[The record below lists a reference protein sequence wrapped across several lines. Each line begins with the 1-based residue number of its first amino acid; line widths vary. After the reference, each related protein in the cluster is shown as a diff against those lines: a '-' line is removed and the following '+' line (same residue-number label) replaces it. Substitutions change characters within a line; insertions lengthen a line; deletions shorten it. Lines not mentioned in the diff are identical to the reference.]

1 MYIPYIHSLV
11 LYTNTHLC
19 TYLHTHG
26 VHPHIHT
33 HTRMHTRTRTPAR
46 AHTHTH
52 THTHTLQLI
61 QQERIEQTRQRQ
73 QQHSQSGAT
82 PGPVDNTSFFHNL
95 TPELRRTILADVDD
109 SIINHLPEEI
119 ASEARAL
126 RQERE
131 TRRRQILE
139 QRHAVLER
147 IFEQANSGVDPGAS
161 LMAPPTWD
169 ASSPYRY
176 AILNLNP
183 QHLSA
188 QHLAEAHH
196 HLGRLGGLYHH
207 PHHHLGAAGNSA
219 GSGKAEPNSKQMLD
233 QEALCCLLVL
243 LFLDQNRL
251 HNNRLHR
258 IVKNLSQHAPTRA
271 WIQSSLL
278 TILHETGPILHPL
291 GVSHTCPMPP
301 PLQPRVGSEGTS
313 KSAASTSGTSSSVHH
328 HQLSMPHWLNLSI
341 NAALGS
347 HARVFRFQQA
357 GKLGTNA
364 QISIHPLA
372 SVQVCNNVLDL
383 LVFLSRQFPSS
394 FLPSELMPSDKAT
407 PAGGSLPSTVLAS
420 RDAKEESND
429 VISNFWQIL
438 LRLDGVAGRKGK
450 GSLKSFQF
458 SESRK
463 GCSSKELFSLSTIGH
478 LIRLLEHSVLR
489 VSISLTDKLLR
500 VISVASSAI
509 PRTGLSRKTAEPP
522 PSTDTVAERGSKSS
536 GLASRTGITEPG
548 RASSQAATSD
558 DVFTQEE
565 EEVVDPSL
573 LLVVIHVLTSGQCSE
588 DGLED
593 ATQLLTNLS
602 KCNIKTRENILVML
616 LEGIR
621 TIGLTLCSQIADLLH
636 KLQTNWQALKLH
648 RQFNL
653 TEEQES
659 AAPGTSQ
666 ARVILPA
673 TSSPSLLTSNQI
685 PGVILPGV
693 PTEQPIIDHS
703 KDLHLPSMV
712 PLTCKGSQQ
721 SFFVRMLKVV
731 CQLRESAHAAL
742 QLNQRT
748 DGKWEGEKRLG
759 ELYIILCDCLC
770 INRPFI
776 AKCKFCVRPKITP
789 RSVHDWYSI
798 NAVGVIIWHVGC
810 SVLQGKALTLYR
822 LSR

>member
-1 MYIPYIHSLV
+1 M
-11 LYTNTHLC
+11 
-19 TYLHTHG
+19 
-26 VHPHIHT
+26 
-33 HTRMHTRTRTPAR
+33 
-46 AHTHTH
+46 
-52 THTHTLQLI
+52 
-61 QQERIEQTRQRQ
+61 
-73 QQHSQSGAT
+73 
-82 PGPVDNTSFFHNL
+82 
-95 TPELRRTILADVDD
+95 DD

-161 LMAPPTWD
+161 IMAPPTWD
-169 ASSPYRY
+169 AASPYRY

-196 HLGRLGGLYHH
+196 HLGRLGYHH
-207 PHHHLGAAGNSA
+207 PHHHLGTVGNSSE
-219 GSGKAEPNSKQMLD
+219 GGKMEPSSKQMLD

-278 TILHETGPILHPL
+278 AILHETGPILHPL
-291 GVSHTCPMPP
+291 GVSHTCPMPS
-301 PLQPRVGSEGTS
+301 PLQPRMGSEGTS
-313 KSAASTSGTSSSVHH
+313 KSSVSTSGASSSIHH
-328 HQLSMPHWLNLSI
+328 HQFSTPHWLNLSI

-347 HARVFRFQQA
+347 HARVFWFQQA
-357 GKLGTNA
+357 GKLGTNT

-394 FLPSELMPSDKAT
+394 FLPSELMPSDKVT
-407 PAGGSLPSTVLAS
+407 PVSGSLPSTALAS
-420 RDAKEESND
+420 SDAKEESND

-438 LRLDGVAGRKGK
+438 LRLDGVASRKGK

-458 SESRK
+458 SEVRK
-463 GCSSKELFSLSTIGH
+463 GCSSKELFSRSTIGH
-478 LIRLLEHSVLR
+478 LMHLLEHSVLR

-500 VISVASSAI
+500 VISVTSSAI
-509 PRTGLSRKTAEPP
+509 PRTGLSRKNAEPS
-522 PSTDTVAERGSKSS
+522 PSDAVAERGSKSS
-536 GLASRTGITEPG
+536 GVASKTDVTESG
-548 RASSQAATSD
+548 RASSHAATSD

-565 EEVVDPSL
+565 EEEVVDPSL
-573 LLVVIHVLTSGQCSE
+573 LLIVIHVLTSGQCSE

-602 KCNIKTRENILVML
+602 KCNIKTRETILIML

-621 TIGLTLCSQIADLLH
+621 TIGLTLCSQIAYLLH
-636 KLQTNWQALKLH
+636 DLQVNWQALKLR
-648 RQFNL
+648 RQFTL
-653 TEEQES
+653 AEEQES
-659 AAPGTSQ
+659 VSGRSSVAPGTSQ
-666 ARVILPA
+666 VRTVLAA
-673 TSSPSLLTSNQI
+673 TSTPSLSTSNQI

-721 SFFVRMLKVV
+721 SFFLRMLKVV

-742 QLNQRT
+742 QLNQRN
-748 DGKWEGEKRLG
+748 DGKWEIGKRWRGTIYNFYRIYESFSKEK
-759 ELYIILCDCLC
+759 
-770 INRPFI
+770 
-776 AKCKFCVRPKITP
+776 K
-789 RSVHDWYSI
+789 
-798 NAVGVIIWHVGC
+798 
-810 SVLQGKALTLYR
+810 
-822 LSR
+822 